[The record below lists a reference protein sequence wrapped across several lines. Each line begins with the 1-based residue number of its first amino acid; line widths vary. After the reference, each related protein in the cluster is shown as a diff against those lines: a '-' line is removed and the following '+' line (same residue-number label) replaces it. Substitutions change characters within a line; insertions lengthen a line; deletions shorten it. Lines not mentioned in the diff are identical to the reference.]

1 MEFRLVCY
9 EPKVARCASPRNLQM
24 GENYV
29 TEKVRE
35 REGER
40 GRQTDRQRKRDRKKG
55 GGRAKW
61 VLPKVSTTTTKI
73 SEKPATDE
81 EQE

>member
-40 GRQTDRQRKRDRKKG
+40 GRQTDRQTDRQA
-55 GGRAKW
+55 GRQADRQAGR
-61 VLPKVSTTTTKI
+61 LTKTHKN
-73 SEKPATDE
+73 EG
-81 EQE
+81 